1 MSEFI
6 DSVMDFS
13 APKEQ
18 QIQIPLRRAVKK
30 KRIQKAKSQIDPQR
44 DASAEFN
51 LENQKTFLEKGGKYT
66 PGEIA
71 EMERYAAL
79 KAKES
84 GIKTLKGGEVAE
96 GVGEAK
102 IRAARD
108 PKVGK
113 SSALSGGSKGAGLTN
128 MGLQMAGMKTD
139 SAAGGGISGGLQAA
153 AMTGNPYIIAGAAVL
168 GAIQGE
174 AQRKAKNKQLEA
186 QAELAKAQAQSTASA
201 QKQKAMAQM
210 GQAFQGYFS

>member
-44 DASAEFN
+44 DASALMN
-51 LENQKTFLEKGGKYT
+51 LEGKYQGEHLS
-66 PGEIA
+66 PGEIEHMRRVSA
-71 EMERYAAL
+71 QKL
-79 KAKES
+79 KES
-84 GIKTLKGGEVAE
+84 GVKVLSSAAAE
-96 GVGEAK
+96 DPGVGESA

-113 SSALSGGSKGAGLTN
+113 SSDLSGGSKAAGLAN
-128 MGLQMAGMKTD
+128 LGLQMSGMKTD

-174 AQRKAKNKQLEA
+174 AKRKAHNKQLDA